1 MSETE
6 LEMTESKM
14 SEIFVEAVRLG
25 LTDDRNRF
33 KLRLSPELMVSLD
46 YNTCRLSEIGYHY
59 GMSIVP
65 LIADASVGSYK
76 IESYE

>member
-6 LEMTESKM
+6 PEMTDAEM
-14 SEIFVEAVRLG
+14 SDIFVEAVRLG
-25 LTDDRNRF
+25 FTDDRNRF
-33 KLRLSPELMVSLD
+33 KLRMSPELLVSLNF
-46 YNTCRLSEIGYHY
+46 NTCRLSEIGYHY

-65 LIADASVGSYK
+65 IVADASVGSYK